1 MTPDSDRQC
10 RRQLDSDPVPADN
23 DRGMCKG
30 HRTADSDPVLADSD
44 RGLCKGHRIADSDPV
59 PADSDRESRTADSDK
74 RLWVADNDRG
84 STTVADGDKGT
95 QAADSDKGPLV
106 ADSDVGLT
114 DSDKGP
120 LVAYSDVRICFSLDA
135 RGLEFSCCATGKPG
149 QFEILGQ
156 NLTESKGG
164 TMFTCFL
171 RHWRNV
177 LSSFFFYLNL

>member
-10 RRQLDSDPVPADN
+10 RRPLDSDPVP
-23 DRGMCKG
+23 
-30 HRTADSDPVLADSD
+30 ADSD
-44 RGLCKGHRIADSDPV
+44 RGLCKGPRTADSDPV
-59 PADSDRESRTADSDK
+59 PADSDRVLCKGPRTTDSDPVLADSDRELRTADSDK

-84 STTVADGDKGT
+84 STTV
-95 QAADSDKGPLV
+95 ADSDKGPLV

-120 LVAYSDVRICFSLDA
+120 LVAYSDVRACFRLDT
-135 RGLEFSCCATGKPG
+135 RLLKFSCCATGKPG

-164 TMFTCFL
+164 TMFTRFL

-177 LSSFFFYLNL
+177 LFLFTSACDSFLRVYK

>member
-10 RRQLDSDPVPADN
+10 RRPLDSDPVPADS
-23 DRGMCKG
+23 DRVLCKG
-30 HRTADSDPVLADSD
+30 PRTTDSDPVLADSD
-44 RGLCKGHRIADSDPV
+44 REL
-59 PADSDRESRTADSDK
+59 RTADSDK

-84 STTVADGDKGT
+84 STTVADSDRGT
-95 QAADSDKGPLV
+95 WTADSDKGPLV

-120 LVAYSDVRICFSLDA
+120 LVAYSDVRACFRLDT
-135 RGLEFSCCATGKPG
+135 RLLKFSCCATGKPG

-164 TMFTCFL
+164 TMFTRFL

-177 LSSFFFYLNL
+177 LFLFTSACDSFLRVYK